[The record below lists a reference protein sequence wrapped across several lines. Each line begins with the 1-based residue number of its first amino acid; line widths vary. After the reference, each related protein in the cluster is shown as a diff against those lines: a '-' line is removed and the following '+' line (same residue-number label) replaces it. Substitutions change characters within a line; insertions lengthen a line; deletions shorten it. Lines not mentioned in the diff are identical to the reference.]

1 MIQRQKI
8 PFRIFLA
15 LAALGFALSA
25 AMPAY
30 GFTGPIVPCGGSGQ
44 APCTFC
50 DLGVLVVNLTKF
62 MMENVV
68 IPAAALLIVSGGILI
83 LISGPSEER
92 LKLGKDIITKTI
104 VGAVIVLL
112 AWLMVDTAIKVLTVG
127 GRQFNGV
134 AGPWNELTN
143 DACSNL

>member
-1 MIQRQKI
+1 MIPRQKI
-8 PFRIFLA
+8 SFRIFLA
-15 LAALGFALSA
+15 LAAFVFALSA
-25 AMPAY
+25 AAPAY

-68 IPAAALLIVSGGILI
+68 IPAAALLIVAGGILI

-92 LKLGKDIITKTI
+92 LKLGKEIITKTI

-112 AWLMVDTAIKVLTVG
+112 AWLMVDTTIKVLTVG
-127 GRQFNGV
+127 GRQFRGV
-134 AGPWNELTN
+134 AGPWHELTS

>member
-8 PFRIFLA
+8 HLRIFLA
-15 LAALGFALSA
+15 LATLGFALSA

-83 LISGPSEER
+83 LISGPSEDR

-127 GRQFNGV
+127 GRQFKGV

-143 DACSNL
+143 DACGNL